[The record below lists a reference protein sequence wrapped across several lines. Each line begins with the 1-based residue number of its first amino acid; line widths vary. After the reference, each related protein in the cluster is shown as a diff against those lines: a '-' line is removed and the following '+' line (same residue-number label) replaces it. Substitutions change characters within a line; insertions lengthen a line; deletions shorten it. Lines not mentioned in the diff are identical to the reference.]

1 MPKDGWMNITN
12 IKDLDMEDFKKF
24 IITCVVIGVLTG
36 AFCTLCITKCTH
48 DVNLSEIPS
57 NDPKFESVQ
66 EELDSLHSW
75 NELKLKLIHEL
86 TECVDIVEQITYDT
100 FDCEDSITIDDFI
113 DVLEDRGYYYHLNN
127 VDNLYRNNI

>member
-1 MPKDGWMNITN
+1 
-12 IKDLDMEDFKKF
+12 MEDFKKF
-24 IITCVVIGVLTG
+24 IITCVVIGALTG

-48 DVNLSEIPS
+48 DIDLSEIPS

-75 NELKLKLIHEL
+75 NEFKLKLNHEL

-127 VDNLYRNNI
+127 IDNLYRDNI

>member
-1 MPKDGWMNITN
+1 
-12 IKDLDMEDFKKF
+12 MERFKYF
-24 IITCVVIGVLTG
+24 IIDCIIIAFFMFQVIVLV
-36 AFCTLCITKCTH
+36 KCNN
-48 DVNLSEIPS
+48 VNLNTIPS
-57 NDPKFESVQ
+57 SDPKFESVQ

-75 NELKLKLIHEL
+75 NEFKAKLNREL

-127 VDNLYRNNI
+127 IDNLYRDNI